1 MKILKLILAA
11 SALALFAAACANDAT
26 DNRAAVNNNTRP
38 ATTNAATPAPAAAAT
53 TPDELAAAA
62 GDFARFCINCHKAD
76 GTGGPFE
83 LEDGSKLKVPSLR
96 EHGRKEPDKHLADQI
111 VAGGDG
117 MPAFRNRLDE
127 QRINALVRYIRREFH
142 GQTATGGTTTPP
154 APSH

>member
-1 MKILKLILAA
+1 MKTFKLLLAA
-11 SALALFAAACANDAT
+11 GALALFAAACGNDAP
-26 DNRAAVNNNTRP
+26 DNRAALNNNTTRP
-38 ATTNAATPAPAAAAT
+38 AATATPAPAAAAAA

-83 LEDGSKLKVPSLR
+83 LEDGSKLKVTNLR
-96 EHGRKEPDKHLADQI
+96 EHGRKDPDKHLSDQI

-117 MPAFRNRLDE
+117 MPAFKNRLDE

-142 GQTATGGTTTPP
+142 GQTTNGGSAAPP

>member
-1 MKILKLILAA
+1 MKTLKLFLV
-11 SALALFAAACANDAT
+11 ALALLAFACGGDAAN
-26 DNRAAVNNNTRP
+26 NRATSNVNSRNVS
-38 ATTNAATPAPAAAAT
+38 TPAPAASA

-83 LEDGSKLKVPSLR
+83 LEDGTKLKVPSLR
-96 EHGRKEPDKHLADQI
+96 EHGRKEDDKHLADQI

-117 MPAFRNRLDE
+117 MPAFKNRLDE

-142 GQTATGGTTTPP
+142 GQTSPGG
-154 APSH
+154 ANAHASPSH

>member
-1 MKILKLILAA
+1 MKTFKLLITAG
-11 SALALFAAACANDAT
+11 ALALFAAACGNDAA
-26 DNRAAVNNNTRP
+26 DNRATVNNNSNARP
-38 ATTNAATPAPAAAAT
+38 ASNATPAPAAT
-53 TPDELAAAA
+53 NTPDELAAAA

-142 GQTATGGTTTPP
+142 GQTATDATTPS

>member
-1 MKILKLILAA
+1 MQTFKLLLAA
-11 SALALFAAACANDAT
+11 CALALFVAACANDAA
-26 DNRAAVNNNTRP
+26 DNRANVNTNARP
-38 ATTNAATPAPAAAAT
+38 ASTATPAPAAAASS

-62 GDFARFCINCHKAD
+62 GDFARFCVNCHKAD

-83 LEDGSKLKVPSLR
+83 LEDGTKLKVPNLR
-96 EHGRKEPDKHLADQI
+96 EHGHKDPDKHLSDQI

-117 MPAFRNRLDE
+117 MPAFRTRLDE

-142 GQTATGGTTTPP
+142 GQTASGNTTPS

>member
-1 MKILKLILAA
+1 MKKLKLLLAA
-11 SALALFAAACANDAT
+11 TALAFFAVACSDNAA
-26 DNRAAVNNNTRP
+26 DNRAASNTNSRP
-38 ATTNAATPAPAAAAT
+38 AAPATPAPSSPAA

-83 LEDGSKLKVPSLR
+83 LEDGTKLKVPSLR
-96 EHGRKEPDKHLADQI
+96 EHGRKEDDKHLVDQI

-117 MPAFRNRLDE
+117 MPAFKNRLDE

-142 GQTATGGTTTPP
+142 GQATTGAATTAP
-154 APSH
+154 ASPSH